1 LKELEELKN
10 VWATGSDPKTS
21 KYAFIMAHGR
31 GMDVGDMQSLL
42 PTIQPA
48 DTYCLIPQA
57 TLEIMPGRYAWYP
70 HFWNENLSENMR
82 YLNQSFELLDNC
94 VQHLYNLGFRDDQ
107 IILIGH
113 SQGANL
119 MLEYFLTNPRP
130 YKAVISMRG
139 TVLGNYGDKR
149 DFISTMPEETIVLLH
164 AGRRDPYIPII
175 KTDQSLNTLKKLGA
189 NAVKVQYETGHGIT
203 RNELMDL
210 KKLIKRDYIL
220 EERN

>member
-1 LKELEELKN
+1 MKELAQLKN
-10 VWATGSDPKTS
+10 VWATGTDAPKA
-21 KYAFIMAHGR
+21 KYAFLMAHGR

-48 DTYCLIPQA
+48 DTYCLIPRA

-70 HFWNENLSENMR
+70 YFWNENLSENMR
-82 YLNQSFELLDNC
+82 YLNMSFELLDNC
-94 VQHLYNLGFRDDQ
+94 IQHLNEVGFADNQ

-119 MLEYFLTNPRP
+119 LLEYFLTNPRP

-149 DFISTMPEETIVLLH
+149 DFSSAVPGSTLVLLH
-164 AGRRDPYIPII
+164 AGRRDPYIPMI
-175 KTDQSLNTLKKLGA
+175 KTDQSFNTLKKMGA
-189 NAVKVQYETGHGIT
+189 NVVKVQYETGHGIT

-210 KKLIKRDYIL
+210 KKLIKRDYQP
-220 EERN
+220 EEK